1 MNSSDDDTHVSL
13 IEVVRTIPRTGCAL
27 VLCGLLGLLTSPA
40 AQSSMAGSVR
50 DRLDSYYNVAAFSR
64 PPADTYGSAPGTL
77 TYRGPGLSNADLT
90 LGKRFFIGEKDA
102 VELRLDAFNA
112 FNGRSLRCPQRL
124 LRGVLR
130 SDRSPA
136 TPAATRLARSR
147 LPCATI
153 SEEAGSSRVLER
165 RVQSTLMASTLSVS
179 LVSVPVT
186 RALIDFEVFPLFQ

>member
-90 LGKRFFIGEKDA
+90 LGKRFFIREKDA
-102 VELRLDAFNA
+102 VELRLE
-112 FNGRSLRCPQRL
+112 RQRL
-124 LRGVLR
+124 LGSRGP
-130 SDRSPA
+130 D
-136 TPAATRLARSR
+136 
-147 LPCATI
+147 C
-153 SEEAGSSRVLER
+153 
-165 RVQSTLMASTLSVS
+165 
-179 LVSVPVT
+179 
-186 RALIDFEVFPLFQ
+186 RALRFLRKPARRAFWSGAFSRP